1 MYWIKFDFVF
11 MGKKLRNYVIIFEI
25 YFYKFMEYFDRI
37 IFFLGIDFN
46 D

>member
-11 MGKKLRNYVIIFEI
+11 MGKILGNYVIIFEI

-37 IFFLGIDFN
+37 IFFRDWF
-46 D
+46 